1 MSSCKFAAC
10 FQNTSLQEHLWRT
23 ASVSWI
29 FIGETEHQSR
39 LTILIKKP
47 NYKLLTQKLFILKMT
62 IHKFCE
68 EVLWN
73 TLIWT
78 SVALYYVSCVIVWLS
93 GTFFTSTQFM
103 IISVWLEISL
113 SSSLITQSSFTF
125 GGSKIIYKCVS

>member
-1 MSSCKFAAC
+1 MWFIEATLSKHTSAWVSSCKFAAC

-29 FIGETEHQSR
+29 FIGQTEHQSR

-68 EVLWN
+68 EVL
-73 TLIWT
+73 
-78 SVALYYVSCVIVWLS
+78 
-93 GTFFTSTQFM
+93 
-103 IISVWLEISL
+103 
-113 SSSLITQSSFTF
+113 
-125 GGSKIIYKCVS
+125 